1 MIGKII
7 TGSSFRGL
15 VNYLLDPSKTPE
27 IISTNLAGTD
37 RNMMI
42 WELNACA
49 EQRPTTKKP
58 VKHIS
63 IGFAPGDRSLDPET
77 IDEIAQA
84 VINNLGYGNNQYLVV
99 KHDRYDPKHDRIH
112 SHDHFHILINMVNHE
127 GKRVHDSYD
136 KKKLEKILRAQEQ
149 EHNLTLVPSSD
160 QRDYKAATT
169 GQVQRIMREIEECKG
184 RKSTKNPTA
193 PYTLKIHSG
202 IDLASHD
209 CPSLTVFLARL
220 QQLKIDPK
228 LRIESGKVKGISY
241 KLQNFKVKG
250 CKLHQGSFSQLIQ
263 NRVTYDPERDMVA
276 INQANQNEEIAL
288 APEFNVSWSQTS
300 LRNYVPN
307 KVQQML
313 DETFGKQELQVDK
326 KIKKPKPNGHLTGL
340 GKPQTPCPLQNQK
353 GDEGFEIDF

>member
-7 TGSSFRGL
+7 TGRSFRGL

-37 RNMMI
+37 RNTMI

-49 EQRPTTKKP
+49 EQKPTTKKP

-63 IGFAPGDRSLDPET
+63 IGFAPGDKSLTPET

-84 VINNLGYGNNQYLVV
+84 VINNLGYGDNQYLVV
-99 KHDRYDPKHDRIH
+99 KHDRYDPEHDRIH

-136 KKKLEKILRAQEQ
+136 KMKLEKILREQEL
-149 EHNLTLVPSSD
+149 EHNLTIVPSSD
-160 QRDYKAATT
+160 QRNYKAATT

-184 RKSTKNPTA
+184 GRKNTKNPTA
-193 PYTLKIHSG
+193 PYTLKIQSG

-228 LRIESGKVKGISY
+228 LRIEQGKVKGISY
-241 KLQNFKVKG
+241 KLQDFKVKG
-250 CKLHQGSFSQLIQ
+250 CKLHQCSFPQLIQ
-263 NRVTYDPERDMVA
+263 NRVTYEPERDLVA

-288 APEFNVSWSQTS
+288 APELNVSWSQTN

-313 DETFGKQELQVDK
+313 DETFGKQELQVNK
-326 KIKKPKPNGHLTGL
+326 EIKKPEPI
-340 GKPQTPCPLQNQK
+340 QNQESN
-353 GDEGFEIDF
+353 EGFEIDF